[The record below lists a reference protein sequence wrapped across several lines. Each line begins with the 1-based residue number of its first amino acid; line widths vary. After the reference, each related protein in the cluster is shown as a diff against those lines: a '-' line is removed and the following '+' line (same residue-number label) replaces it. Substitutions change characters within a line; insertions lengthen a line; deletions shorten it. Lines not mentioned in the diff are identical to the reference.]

1 MPFDFLSSGNVCLRH
16 QPGAIMI
23 KLASCIVT
31 HNSDLAR
38 VEETVQ
44 SLLNC
49 DVDIHLTIVDNASKL
64 EYQAELKRITP
75 TPLIEAHANR
85 GFSAGHNLG
94 LEKAPKSEYYLVLN
108 PDVMVH
114 KGTLVKLIEF
124 MDEHQDVGLVSPRI
138 LNPDGSIQPLNKRL
152 PNVLDLFLRRFS
164 PAAMQRLEPVKRRM
178 DHYIMADLGY
188 DRSYVVP
195 YMSGCFMLFR
205 RSILTRAGLFDDRFF
220 MYLEDA
226 DMTHRINQISK
237 AVYFPNTAITHCWS
251 RGSHNS
257 MKLAWVTVQS
267 AFYFF
272 NKWGWRWL

>member
-1 MPFDFLSSGNVCLRH
+1 
-16 QPGAIMI
+16 MI
-23 KLASCIVT
+23 KLAACIVT

-49 DVDIHLTIVDNASKL
+49 DVDMYLTIVDNAS
-64 EYQAELKRITP
+64 EQDYRERLKQIIP
-75 TPLIEAHANR
+75 VQLIESPSNR

-94 LEKAPKSEYYLVLN
+94 LENAPGSEYYLVLN

-114 KGTLVKLIEF
+114 KGTLRKLIEF
-124 MDEHQDVGLVSPRI
+124 MDKNQDVGLVSPRI
-138 LNPDGSIQPLNKRL
+138 LNPDDSIQCLNKRL
-152 PNVLDLFLRRFS
+152 PNVLDLFLRRFC
-164 PAAMQRLEPVKRRM
+164 PAAMQGLGPVKRRM

-226 DMTHRINQISK
+226 DMTHRINRISK
-237 AVYFPNTAITHCWS
+237 AVYFPDSAITHYWS
-251 RGSHNS
+251 RGSYNS
-257 MKLAWVTVQS
+257 MKLAWVTIQS
-267 AFYFF
+267 AFRFF